1 MKLRTIGAVLAGA
14 AMIGATVAGA
24 AAAAQAPAK
33 SWFID
38 PATGQPNVTVVVG
51 AQANASDVVSAS
63 LIAAAIGNMAT
74 VEEEASTTKTA
85 SVKWEK
91 VGEYNYSR
99 AVNILDYNTT
109 PCLSKRP
116 ARWYTD
122 YALYSSQL
130 WETSENNWPNA
141 GYDTYVQLAMPSDVR
156 NPTGNVVAKGLSTLW
171 FSNSPKEW
179 DSKDR
184 VYKFAVG
191 SAAGTTR
198 NYILVN
204 TVAPDALTAPI
215 ARTLPAYAGGSYD
228 DGDGAWDFNTY
239 GFFTTKAWVDVDNS
253 GTYSTS
259 VGCDYLFGGTGTAM
273 EAHEEIQLI
282 VGDKYES
289 DPGPN
294 GIADFIGDRGSAS
307 GIVYRTAEIRYPLL
321 ENGQN
326 ICGIKKCW
334 GMIDFETA
342 RAGYLN
348 EIKFLGKMYKPMF
361 AGATW
366 TNTVDGLDYYLGGY
380 FMYGKPFAE
389 KEKIMKVGDV
399 YNFHGWTV
407 TLNDVNIYENKAYI
421 TVAGPAL
428 TAPFTFIMVMDAIGV
443 EACGPCCPECATYGG
458 GGAFTSNPTRRTEYD
473 PYVKY
478 TTVTKEKSGYS
489 YDFFRYVNF
498 MLDGIKT
505 FVGADGTYLAEF
517 NLYAIEDYGYLE
529 DKGCCDPFVTTP
541 NDYGLAIT
549 GGWRRVIQQT
559 IDEGDWVAWEENAV
573 TLTSTT
579 HPIEEYVLWRP
590 AAQCGGYCPDA
601 NFDTLELQL
610 CDTINIPNCETT
622 YTVNGPENYF
632 TVEVVDVDFG
642 KYNAGLPFA
651 TTSTATT
658 YIPATKSIDTPTS
671 LVDAVF
677 TDYDGSSPV
686 YVGQTT
692 KDGADLDG
700 VYLRINMSTKGD
712 TIKYTANVKID
723 PVELIKL
730 DIEVNTATN
739 TRNLILVGGPVYNSI
754 VKDLVDMGAST
765 VDWATSAGEWEW
777 IADPMAKGYDVLI
790 VAGANRE
797 ETRMAAEDLVA
808 MLN

>member
-24 AAAAQAPAK
+24 AAAATVPAK
-33 SWFID
+33 SWWID
-38 PATGQPNVTVVVG
+38 PATGAPNVTIVVG

-63 LIAAAIGNMAT
+63 LIAAAVGNMAT
-74 VEEEASTTKTA
+74 VEETA
-85 SVKWEK
+85 SVPVTASATFDK
-91 VGEYNYSR
+91 VYQFDYSGDWGSKKNMWDNGCANSAYYDNFYLWNNESFTVDLVDIAPVNDANLRNVALVMPAEVRTGGVLGAR
-99 AVNILDYNTT
+99 ALN
-109 PCLSKRP
+109 
-116 ARWYTD
+116 
-122 YALYSSQL
+122 
-130 WETSENNWPNA
+130 
-141 GYDTYVQLAMPSDVR
+141 
-156 NPTGNVVAKGLSTLW
+156 TLW
-171 FSNSPKEW
+171 FSNSPKDW

-184 VYKFAVG
+184 VYKFSITSASG
-191 SAAGTTR
+191 SKVTYQLM
-198 NYILVN
+198 NN
-204 TVAPDALTAPI
+204 MWQDTATDEWQVTYPN
-215 ARTLPAYAGGSYD
+215 AGGSYD
-228 DGDGAWDFNTY
+228 NGNGQFDFKWDK
-239 GFFTTKAWVDVDNS
+239 GFYTTTAWVDIGNS
-253 GTYSTS
+253 T
-259 VGCDYLFGGTGTAM
+259 CDYNFGGTGTAM
-273 EAHEEIQLI
+273 EAHEEIQVI
-282 VGDKYES
+282 VYDKKTDGS
-289 DPGPN
+289 FN
-294 GIADFIGDRGSAS
+294 GIADLAGDKGHAS

-326 ICGIKKCW
+326 ICGVTKCD

-342 RAGYLN
+342 RKGYLN

-361 AGATW
+361 AGAT
-366 TNTVDGLDYYLGGY
+366 NYVDGYLGAY
-380 FMYGKPFAE
+380 FMYGSPFAE

-399 YNFHGWTV
+399 YTFHGWTV

-428 TAPFTFIMVMDAIGV
+428 SAPFTFIMVMDAIGV
-443 EACGPCCPECATYGG
+443 EACSPCCPTCATYGG
-458 GGAFTSNPTRRTEYD
+458 GGAFTSNPTMRTEYD
-473 PYVKY
+473 PYLVK
-478 TTVTKEKSGYS
+478 TTVSKTKDGYD
-489 YDFFRYVNF
+489 YTFFSYVNF

-529 DKGCCDPFVTTP
+529 NKGCCDPFVTTP
-541 NDYGLAIT
+541 NDYGLAIY
-549 GGWRRVIQQT
+549 GGWLDAYNVSETAYGIA
-559 IDEGDWVAWEENAV
+559 GAYHLWE
-573 TLTSTT
+573 
-579 HPIEEYVLWRP
+579 P
-590 AAQCGGYCPDA
+590 AAACSACPDA

-610 CDTINIPNCETT
+610 CDTITIPDCETS

-632 TVEVVDVDFG
+632 TIEFADVKFDKG
-642 KYNAGLPFA
+642 TYDETGTLYALDNDSTYGTASAPAA
-651 TTSTATT
+651 TDS
-658 YIPATKSIDTPTS
+658 
-671 LVDAVF
+671 
-677 TDYDGSSPV
+677 DGV
-686 YVGQTT
+686 KLTIKQTT
-692 KDGADLDG
+692 AGQ
-700 VYLRINMSTKGD
+700 

-739 TRNLILVGGPVYNSI
+739 TKNLVLVGGPVYNSI